1 MSMNEFR
8 VTPCMG
14 VLSNSDLSL
23 RFVHR
28 TPDRSRS
35 EVRCTHGGQPNE
47 RWYWCRSAN
56 PRRADISARS
66 SALFRFAAPFFAMG
80 VLCLLYD
87 PPVPP
92 RQEQRIR
99 IAYLGADN
107 AEIARR
113 IEQAG
118 IPLFP
123 VRQKLFDF
131 FA

>member
-1 MSMNEFR
+1 MLFAQFLLFLSPFPPFPPTLDARSMRHR
-8 VTPCMG
+8 VG
-14 VLSNSDLSL
+14 I
-23 RFVHR
+23 
-28 TPDRSRS
+28 
-35 EVRCTHGGQPNE
+35 GAG
-47 RWYWCRSAN
+47 
-56 PRRADISARS
+56 S

-99 IAYLGADN
+99 IAYLGSDN

>member
-1 MSMNEFR
+1 
-8 VTPCMG
+8 
-14 VLSNSDLSL
+14 
-23 RFVHR
+23 
-28 TPDRSRS
+28 
-35 EVRCTHGGQPNE
+35 
-47 RWYWCRSAN
+47 
-56 PRRADISARS
+56 
-66 SALFRFAAPFFAMG
+66 MG
-80 VLCLLYD
+80 VLCLLQD

-99 IAYLGADN
+99 IAYLGPDN